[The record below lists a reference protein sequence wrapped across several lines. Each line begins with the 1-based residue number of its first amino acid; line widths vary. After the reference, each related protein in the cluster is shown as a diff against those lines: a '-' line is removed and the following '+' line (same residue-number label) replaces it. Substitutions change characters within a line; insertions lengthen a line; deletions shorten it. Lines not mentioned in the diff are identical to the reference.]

1 VSRKF
6 ISLILIFL
14 SSQAAFGEW
23 KARRALLRDGFVLTG
38 VDGRLVSRD
47 SNEAPQDPNVDFIA
61 RDRWFF
67 EFDSEVTDGRG
78 IVKAGET
85 LELLPSSTLE
95 KMIASLRTYGDVTF
109 SLYRGRVT
117 KYKEKNFIFPT
128 YFLILSRPV
137 KPPSEAKQTPT
148 KPQLQ
153 ETKPTVTPLPQQQKK
168 GVTVNEPNDVLT
180 IPKEILEKLK
190 AKRVLGPPKAKQA
203 IEDVNDSGR
212 VSEGTQ
218 DRKPVRKEGPASK
231 PDSVIIGRTALFH
244 AVRHDVFVLD
254 ALGRNV
260 PKSSFRLLPCQTL
273 QMAQEE
279 QSAEPDPIRFKIAGI
294 ATVYK
299 GNKYLLLQKATRLY
313 NHKNFP
319 R

>member
-1 VSRKF
+1 M
-6 ISLILIFL
+6 ILIFL
-14 SSQAAFGEW
+14 SGQVASGGW
-23 KARRALLRDGFVLTG
+23 KVRRALLRDGFVLTG

-47 SNEAPQDPNVDFIA
+47 SNEAPQDPNVDFRA

-117 KYKEKNFIFPT
+117 KYKDKNFIFPT

-137 KPPSEAKQTPT
+137 KPPSETRQTPT

-153 ETKPTVTPLPQQQKK
+153 ETEPTVTTPPQQQK

-190 AKRVLGPPKAKQA
+190 AKRVLGPPKTKQVV
-203 IEDVNDSGR
+203 EDVNDAGK
-212 VSEGTQ
+212 VSERAK
-218 DRKPVRKEGPASK
+218 DRKVLPVRKEGPASK
-231 PDSVIIGRTALFH
+231 PDSVIIGRTALFRD
-244 AVRHDVFVLD
+244 VRHDVFVLD